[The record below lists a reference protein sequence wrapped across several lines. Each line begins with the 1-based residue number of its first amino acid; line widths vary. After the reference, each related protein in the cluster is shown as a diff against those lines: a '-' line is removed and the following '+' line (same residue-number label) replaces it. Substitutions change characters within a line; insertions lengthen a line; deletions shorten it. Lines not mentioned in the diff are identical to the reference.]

1 MMLAQAIRLLR
12 TIIGWICIIGGL
24 LLSISPIPFGF
35 LIVIAGILLVGPRD
49 RGLRRMRAW
58 WNRSIRSLAS
68 SSIPF
73 VAALAQRIIAFQTSI
88 EQHIRQWMA
97 TRSASHIAPCRAS
110 AEE

>member
-1 MMLAQAIRLLR
+1 MLTQIIQLLR
-12 TIIGWICIIGGL
+12 SIIGWVCIIGGL

-35 LIVIAGILLVGPRD
+35 LIIIAGVLLVGPRD

-68 SSIPF
+68 SSIPW
-73 VAALAQRIIAFQTSI
+73 VAAPAQRIIAFQSSI
-88 EQHIRQWMA
+88 EQHIRRWMA
-97 TRSASHIAPCRAS
+97 TRTPSHIAPPRAA

>member
-1 MMLAQAIRLLR
+1 MMLAQAMQLLR
-12 TIIGWICIIGGL
+12 TIVGWICIIGGL

-35 LIVIAGILLVGPRD
+35 LVVIAGILLVGPRD

-97 TRSASHIAPCRAS
+97 TRSPSHIAPRRAS

>member
-1 MMLAQAIRLLR
+1 MLAQAMRLLR
-12 TIIGWICIIGGL
+12 TITGWICIIGGL

-35 LIVIAGILLVGPRD
+35 IIVIAGILLVGPRD
-49 RGLRRMRAW
+49 RGLRRMRAR

-68 SSIPF
+68 SSIPW
-73 VAALAQRIIAFQTSI
+73 VAALAERIIVFQSSI

-97 TRSASHIAPCRAS
+97 TRPSPSVAQRHAA